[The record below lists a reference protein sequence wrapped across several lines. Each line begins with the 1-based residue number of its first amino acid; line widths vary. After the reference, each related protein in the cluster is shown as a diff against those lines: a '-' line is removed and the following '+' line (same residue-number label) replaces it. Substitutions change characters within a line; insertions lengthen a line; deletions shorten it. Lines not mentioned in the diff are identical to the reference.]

1 MAALPGPVRWKH
13 RPSTWQSQ
21 SGDTLIIE
29 ARPDSDWFAD
39 PAGDAVKD
47 DAPAALFIPPDQ
59 DFTLSAR
66 VAVDFAS
73 TFDAGVL
80 QLRESDSLWAKLCFE
95 YSPQGQPMIVSVVT
109 RGRSDDCNSCPIEG
123 QEVFLRLARLGD
135 TFAFHYSEDGRFWHL
150 VRYFTLGPLNNLQV
164 GFSSQS
170 PTGRGC
176 RTVFSKV
183 KYVAEGLADIRGGA

>member
-1 MAALPGPVRWKH
+1 MVI
-13 RPSTWQSQ
+13 PSTPLRA
-21 SGDTLIIE
+21 TLVTRGRKTGKKHSVMLRGVMYNNKIYFSRH
-29 ARPDSDWFAD
+29 RPDSDWFAD

-95 YSPQGQPMIVSVVT
+95 YSPQGQPMIVSVWQGVSLG
-109 RGRSDDCNSCPIEG
+109 GRLPAAGPTTAI
-123 QEVFLRLARLGD
+123 LAR
-135 TFAFHYSEDGRFWHL
+135 
-150 VRYFTLGPLNNLQV
+150 
-164 GFSSQS
+164 
-170 PTGRGC
+170 
-176 RTVFSKV
+176 
-183 KYVAEGLADIRGGA
+183 